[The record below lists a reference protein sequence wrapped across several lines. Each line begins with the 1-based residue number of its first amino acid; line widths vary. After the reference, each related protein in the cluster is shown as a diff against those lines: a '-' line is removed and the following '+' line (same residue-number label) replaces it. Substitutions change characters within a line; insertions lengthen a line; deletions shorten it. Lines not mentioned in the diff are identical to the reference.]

1 MSHRL
6 HPTRGTKR
14 SERVPAIAAL
24 FFILFSLTCH
34 GQQTVD
40 VLVQSYRFQPQDV
53 HIQTGDT
60 VRWLNREKRTSHSIV
75 FSGGKDNESERL
87 FPDESWQR
95 RFDTPGIYSYQC
107 GPHPEMTGKVIV
119 RTSSTSDACNTTDLN
134 NDRAVR
140 IGPDGASVEIVQG
153 DNTVKRLTLRPN
165 LLPEV
170 HYLGTSRHAI
180 LATRD
185 GWLLRLDLESG
196 QQITERK
203 LNAVVSST
211 ALSAPHLGQN
221 QLLAVGSKTPNTLT
235 IVNEQ
240 FDVLKTIPVVDKT
253 GRLKS
258 GLATIR
264 TAKTRDS
271 FIILLAD
278 APELWEVSYNPQ
290 APEIGLGMVHDFQY
304 REGHF
309 VPGYLNPQRSTL
321 PSQAQDFVLLNSG
334 HEVLTV
340 HGSEQALSGGGNVH
354 LYVMHLDVRK
364 TETKSPPRF
373 LPDRPELS
381 SLQVDHQ
388 TLPNNT
394 LEPELQVVKSTLHFS
409 ESSRKLDKTTTKSTP
424 ANLSCVKQP

>member
-1 MSHRL
+1 
-6 HPTRGTKR
+6 
-14 SERVPAIAAL
+14 
-24 FFILFSLTCH
+24 
-34 GQQTVD
+34 
-40 VLVQSYRFQPQDV
+40 
-53 HIQTGDT
+53 
-60 VRWLNREKRTSHSIV
+60 
-75 FSGGKDNESERL
+75 
-87 FPDESWQR
+87 
-95 RFDTPGIYSYQC
+95 
-107 GPHPEMTGKVIV
+107 MTGKVIV

-334 HEVLTV
+334 QEVLTV
-340 HGSEQALSGGGNVH
+340 QGSEQALSGGGNVH

-364 TETKSPPRF
+364 TETQSPPRF

-381 SLQVDHQ
+381 SLQVNPQ

-394 LEPELQVVKSTLHFS
+394 LEPELQVAKSTLHFS